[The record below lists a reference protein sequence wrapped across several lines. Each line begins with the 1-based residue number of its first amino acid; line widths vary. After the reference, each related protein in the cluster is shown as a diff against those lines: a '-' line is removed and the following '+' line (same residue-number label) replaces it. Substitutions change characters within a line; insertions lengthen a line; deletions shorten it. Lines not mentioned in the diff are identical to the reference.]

1 MESWTERILVS
12 SLWERYLTG
21 IAGIVS
27 LALSSQLALQ
37 FAHLAFRPLRTREEE
52 HSFIY
57 GDILEE
63 ACDISDYDQNTTKWT
78 PSGLN
83 KEAVSKLLQNRVN
96 DMLKVSGPNNDAV
109 RRIKQLEKQFPLH
122 DVEPEKCHQLSPG
135 EIDRWENLHRM

>member
-1 MESWTERILVS
+1 MYHCLVKW
-12 SLWERYLTG
+12 LHNLL
-21 IAGIVS
+21 I
-27 LALSSQLALQ
+27 
-37 FAHLAFRPLRTREEE
+37 FAFRPLRTREEE

-63 ACDISDYDQNTTKWT
+63 ACDFSDYDQKTSKWT
-78 PSGLN
+78 PRELN
-83 KEAVSKLLQNRVN
+83 KDAVSKLLQHRVD

-135 EIDRWENLHRM
+135 EIDRWDISVDHERKHFCFCPLQNEFVC